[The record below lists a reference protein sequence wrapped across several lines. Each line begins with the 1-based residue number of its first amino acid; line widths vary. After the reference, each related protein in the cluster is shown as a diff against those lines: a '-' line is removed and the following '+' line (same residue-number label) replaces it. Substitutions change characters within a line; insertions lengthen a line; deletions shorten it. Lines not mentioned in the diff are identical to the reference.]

1 LRQFRVLPAQLCD
14 KEQLGCSRQND
25 CLTFKSESEIVMNK
39 YLIAVVATIGIA
51 LSAGSALACSKL
63 NSASTESKPVPNT
76 QQPAPETNQQPG

>member
-1 LRQFRVLPAQLCD
+1 LFNLQP
-14 KEQLGCSRQND
+14 
-25 CLTFKSESEIVMNK
+25 ESEIVMNK

-76 QQPAPETNQQPG
+76 QQSAPETNQQPG